1 MDIPKIKPKFA
12 LDYYVLSCVL
22 VVVEMTGEPWMF
34 VPGAKPFKIALFM
47 FETEDESAETP
58 PLTSAEPFD
67 TVNINIMFL
76 FVLLT
81 FEQMLMR

>member
-1 MDIPKIKPKFA
+1 
-12 LDYYVLSCVL
+12 
-22 VVVEMTGEPWMF
+22 MF
-34 VPGAKPFKIALFM
+34 VPGAKPLKIALFM

-67 TVNINIMFL
+67 TVNIKIMFL